1 MTHTLLFRRLI
12 LALQRARRENLQAEG
27 KPAPVTK
34 EQVGWTRRRFM
45 KTAAL
50 AGAAGAVSG
59 ALPLPVRAL
68 TATDF
73 GPAHRIAIVG
83 GGIAGLNAAYQLK
96 KAGIS
101 ATVYEARRR
110 VGGRIL
116 SVTGAIGEGL
126 VTDLGGELINSDHED
141 MLRLVQEFD
150 LDLFNRIEDAERFA
164 FPRTGYFFDG
174 VARSEAEVAQDLQPL
189 ASQIASDSER
199 LDADFERFARKLD
212 RLSVKD
218 YLNRHAG
225 LIPQAYIRTLIE
237 ASIRTE
243 YGVEPEDSSALN
255 LISNLP
261 TVDGQAVEILGN
273 SDEMFV
279 VKGGSGKIIKSLVQQ
294 LGGRIRTR
302 MRLTRIDGHEDGFRL
317 TFATGETVA
326 ADFVIL
332 TIPFPVLRDVALD
345 VPLPKRL
352 RRFIGEFELGRNEK
366 LIAGF
371 GERAWRQPEGF
382 VAEAW
387 TDLGYAA
394 VWDETQR
401 QPEREEGAL
410 TFFLGGREV
419 AVLGEG
425 SARSVGRTFVQ
436 RLDGITP
443 GVEAASTD
451 RFLRTRWGQSRFTR
465 GGYANFKPG
474 QLTEFGGLLW
484 IESENAEERQEVHA
498 GNLVFAGEHLS
509 DAFYG
514 FMNGAAETGRLAAD
528 FVVRRIAELT
538 VASRGEPE
546 RRVA

>member
-12 LALQRARRENLQAEG
+12 LALQRARRENLKAEG

-34 EQVGWTRRRFM
+34 EQAGWTRRRFM

-68 TATDF
+68 TATGF
-73 GPAHRIAIVG
+73 GPSPRIAIVG

-96 KAGIS
+96 KAGIG

-116 SVTGAIGEGL
+116 SITGAIGEGL

-141 MLRLVQEFD
+141 VLHLVQEFD
-150 LDLFNRIEDAERFA
+150 LELFNRIEDAERFA
-164 FPRTGYFFDG
+164 FPTTGYFFDG
-174 VARSEAEVAQDLQPL
+174 VARSEAEIAGDLRAL
-189 ASQIASDSER
+189 TVQIASDSER
-199 LDADFERFARKLD
+199 LDADFERFAPKLD

-218 YLNRHAG
+218 YLDRNAE

-237 ASIRTE
+237 GSIRTE
-243 YGVEPEDSSALN
+243 YGVEPENSSALQ
-255 LISNLP
+255 LIFNLP
-261 TVDGQAVEILGN
+261 TVDGQAVEVLGN
-273 SDEMFV
+273 SDEIFV
-279 VKGGSGKIIKSLVQQ
+279 VKGGTGKIIESLAQQ
-294 LGGRIRTR
+294 LGGQIRTR
-302 MRLTRIDGHEDGFRL
+302 MRLTSIDAGEDGFRL
-317 TFATGETVA
+317 NFAAGETVA

-332 TIPFPVLRDVALD
+332 TIPFPVLRDVVLD

-371 GERAWRQPEGF
+371 DERAWRQPEGF

-387 TDLGYAA
+387 TDLGYAQ

-401 QPEREEGAL
+401 QPERADGAL

-419 AVLGEG
+419 AALGEG

-436 RLDGITP
+436 RLDGTTP
-443 GVEAASTD
+443 GIEAASTD
-451 RFLRTRWGQSRFTR
+451 KFLRTRWGQSRFTR
-465 GGYANFKPG
+465 GAYANFKPG
-474 QLTEFGGLLW
+474 QLTKFGGLLW
-484 IESENAEERQEVHA
+484 IESEDAEERQEVHA

-514 FMNGAAETGRLAAD
+514 FMNGTAETGRLAAD
-528 FVVRRIAELT
+528 FVVRRTELT
-538 VASRGEPE
+538 VASRRESE